1 LTKEVLEVLRRA
13 LDKYAKRLTDLS
25 NDSSLETT
33 NEFFKRDLTSFAS
46 ELKSIKDELF
56 VPSQDDNEIRGIIAQ
71 YIKPITMV
79 LKWYLNDL
87 KQSEAIAIRMLGFYV
102 PEFKTL
108 KNEIEQIEKMLE
120 TPLFRDL
127 Y

>member
-1 LTKEVLEVLRRA
+1 LKEILAVLRRA
-13 LDKYAKRLTDLS
+13 IDKYAKRLTDLS

-46 ELKSIKDELF
+46 EIKSIKDELL
-56 VPSQDDNEIRGIIAQ
+56 VPGQDDNEIRGIIAQ

-87 KQSEAIAIRMLGFYV
+87 KQSEAIAIHMLGFHV

-108 KNEIEQIEKMLE
+108 KNEIEHVEKMLE

-127 Y
+127 C